1 MLIFFFQMFRQLS
14 QLHSEMSHLFSIQ
27 SRGLCSVDQRSFLLS
42 YLTLMILATSL
53 YFFVFFCHVGS
64 SSLTRD

>member
-27 SRGLCSVDQRSFLLS
+27 SRGFCSVDQRSFLLS
-42 YLTLMILATSL
+42 YLTLLILATSL
-53 YFFVFFCHVGS
+53 YFFVFSAMWDLVP
-64 SSLTRD
+64 